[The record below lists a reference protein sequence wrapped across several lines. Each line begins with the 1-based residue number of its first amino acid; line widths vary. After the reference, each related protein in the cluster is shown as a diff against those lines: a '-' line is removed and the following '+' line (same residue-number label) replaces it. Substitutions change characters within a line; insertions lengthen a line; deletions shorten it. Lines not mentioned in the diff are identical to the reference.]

1 MKIPKSYKEISIGQY
16 QQLTKNA
23 LAGKNEVEQTIHKLS
38 VLLKLPKEEVRKFS
52 LKQTEA
58 INKKLSWINE
68 GVKNN
73 KIRKYYLIKWKLYK
87 FDLDARNLTAGQ
99 YITNMELLKS
109 IGKDDETIERNMHL
123 LLAEVI
129 RPLDWRLRVKPEYDP
144 IKVGLIIQEHFTVHK
159 ATPLL
164 VFFCNLSKNLTEI
177 TRNSLNRK
185 LHQTLEKM
193 KEIEEDLRSGVGLS
207 L

>member
-38 VLLKLPKEEVRKFS
+38 VLLKLSKDEVKKFS
-52 LKQTEA
+52 LKQTEV
-58 INKKLSWINE
+58 INKKLDWINK

-73 KIRKYYLIKWKLYK
+73 RIRKYYFIKWKLYK
-87 FDLDARNLTAGQ
+87 FDLDARNLSAGQ

-109 IGKDDETIERNMHL
+109 ISKDDETIERNMHL

-129 RPLDWRLRVKPEYDP
+129 RPLDWRLRVKAEYDT
-144 IKVGLIIQEHFTVHK
+144 IEVGKIIQQNLSVHK

-177 TRNSLNRK
+177 TRNSLNKK
-185 LHQTLEKM
+185 LQATLEKM
-193 KEIEEDLRSGVGLS
+193 KEIEEDLKSGVGL
-207 L
+207 